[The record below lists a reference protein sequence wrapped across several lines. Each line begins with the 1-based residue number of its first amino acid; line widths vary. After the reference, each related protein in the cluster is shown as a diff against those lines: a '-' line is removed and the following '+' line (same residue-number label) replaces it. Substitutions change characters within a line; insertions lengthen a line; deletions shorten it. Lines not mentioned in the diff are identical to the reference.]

1 MTLNPSQSVTP
12 RRNTSMENYE
22 QRFIYIH
29 LCMTPDQRME
39 VLRKCGIELGPVQKE
54 QGKELKS

>member
-1 MTLNPSQSVTP
+1 
-12 RRNTSMENYE
+12 MENYE